1 MHSNEWFF
9 FGHGLFGLLWW
20 VVIIA
25 VVVWAIKTIGSGG
38 DK

>member
-9 FGHGLFGLLWW
+9 FGHGFFGLLWW

-25 VVVWAIKTIGSGG
+25 VVVWVVKTIGSGG